1 MEELKHEC
9 GIAMVRLRKSAD
21 YYKQKYGSS
30 TYGLDKMYLLMEK
43 QRNRGQEGA
52 GLACLKLDARIGE
65 DFMFRERAEG
75 SGAITEIFDAIRSQ
89 LDQFI
94 GDIYMGHLRYSTTG
108 RSGLSYVH
116 PFLRRD
122 NYRSRNL
129 AVCGNFNL
137 TNVDEL
143 FKMVTESGQHPR
155 HYADTFLILEQLG
168 HRLDREVERLYSE
181 AIASGKQG
189 QQISDY
195 IERGVKIE
203 NVLGTAAPSWDGGY
217 VICGITGSGES
228 FMMRDPW
235 GIRPAFYYVSDD
247 VVVTAS
253 ERPVIQTV
261 MNVAQGDVVELQP
274 GCALIVSKDGTYRIS
289 RILEAKTPAK
299 CSFERIYF
307 SRGCDADIYAERKAL
322 GVELVPKVLSSV
334 DSDLDHSV
342 FSFIPNTAE
351 VAFVGLLQGLNQH
364 LDKVKRELILS
375 EKSLTYESLAKI
387 LDKRVRFEKVAI
399 KDVKLRTF
407 ISDGTGRD
415 DLAAHVYDITY
426 GTLEAGVDNLV
437 VIDDSIVRGTTLK
450 QSVTRILSRLN
461 PKKIVIL
468 SSAPQIRYPDFYG
481 IDMSNLNSLIAFNA
495 MVALIHDNN
504 MVSELDSVYAKS
516 KAQEDKPAAEMVNY
530 VRDLYNLFTEEQI
543 SAKISELLT
552 PSDIDVKV
560 EIVFQNLEGLHKA
573 VPNHTGDWYFSGKY
587 PTPGGVRLLNR
598 SFIDFYEHQ

>member
-1 MEELKHEC
+1 M
-9 GIAMVRLRKSAD
+9 
-21 YYKQKYGSS
+21 
-30 TYGLDKMYLLMEK
+30 T
-43 QRNRGQEGA
+43 
-52 GLACLKLDARIGE
+52 
-65 DFMFRERAEG
+65 
-75 SGAITEIFDAIRSQ
+75 
-89 LDQFI
+89 
-94 GDIYMGHLRYSTTG
+94 
-108 RSGLSYVH
+108 
-116 PFLRRD
+116 
-122 NYRSRNL
+122 
-129 AVCGNFNL
+129 
-137 TNVDEL
+137 
-143 FKMVTESGQHPR
+143 
-155 HYADTFLILEQLG
+155 
-168 HRLDREVERLYSE
+168 LY
-181 AIASGKQG
+181 
-189 QQISDY
+189 
-195 IERGVKIE
+195 
-203 NVLGTAAPSWDGGY
+203 
-217 VICGITGSGES
+217 
-228 FMMRDPW
+228 
-235 GIRPAFYYVSDD
+235 SDD

-387 LDKRVRFEKVAI
+387 PDKRVRFEKVAI